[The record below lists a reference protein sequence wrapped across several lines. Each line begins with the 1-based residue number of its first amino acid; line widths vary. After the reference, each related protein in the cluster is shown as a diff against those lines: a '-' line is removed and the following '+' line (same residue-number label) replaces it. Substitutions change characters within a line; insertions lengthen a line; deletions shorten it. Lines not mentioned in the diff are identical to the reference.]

1 MCLHLPVGLYWEEE
15 RTGQPH
21 PTKAR
26 HVVSFKK
33 VLNRY
38 EESWEASPWPS
49 FPFLAQISVLTA
61 VFPACA
67 KVLRVLK
74 LSVLAE

>member
-1 MCLHLPVGLYWEEE
+1 M
-15 RTGQPH
+15 
-21 PTKAR
+21 
-26 HVVSFKK
+26 SFKK
-33 VLNRY
+33 VLSRY

-49 FPFLAQISVLTA
+49 FPFLAQISMLTA